1 MKMGPTK
8 RNNTKAPDLN
18 KRRRRVY
25 SLQEKVE
32 MIKKIYDGASF
43 AGVGR
48 EFGVNESTIRSI
60 YKVRGDIMNA
70 FTDAAPRSVNR
81 IVRVHKDAFIQP
93 MEKGVYLWM
102 QDCYSKR
109 LPVSTKRIQDRA
121 KQIYKSLVELSDVVD
136 KDKYT
141 FQGSRGWVQKFIK
154 RYNLA
159 SKLVPGDATSD
170 DTETTRRYLEEFY
183 KMMNEGGY
191 LPCQVF
197 NAVETALYWK
207 KMPEK
212 SYVAKEEAR
221 TTGFKDAKDRVSLL
235 FCCNGSGD
243 FKAKPLLIHHSARP
257 SPFQNIS
264 MLTLPVHWR
273 ANKNGWMTKVIF
285 EEWFMTHFRA
295 EVKEYCARKNIS
307 FKAIL
312 VLDNCPGYSTNL
324 NDLQNEIKVI
334 YLPPNTRT
342 LLQPMNQEVMATF
355 KLLYLDLTFENIHKA
370 LVDDE
375 ELTVRQYLK
384 RFNILHGVRFIGKAW
399 QAVNQGCLL
408 NGWRNLLPD
417 TTPDFV
423 GFEEDNMTRV
433 LNMAKALPGDGFQEL
448 DETDIWDMM
457 EAPERE
463 LNDTEVLEL
472 VDERQNDIGTE
483 DDDCVESSPTL
494 TMSNLKKIMSYYEQL
509 TQLIQ
514 EADPSFERKESVT
527 AILDRGIAP
536 YKEIYRER
544 QALNKQSMI
553 TPLFGSFSDSPA
565 PQKEEPVASRYGAL
579 TIRSS
584 TPRIQV
590 NNIDSDSKPDFSG
603 ILSLPQSA
611 PTNNNDN
618 TEDVDKM

>member
-1 MKMGPTK
+1 
-8 RNNTKAPDLN
+8 
-18 KRRRRVY
+18 
-25 SLQEKVE
+25 

-60 YKVRGDIMNA
+60 YKARGDIMNA

-93 MEKGVYLWM
+93 MEKAVYLWM

-136 KDKYT
+136 KEKYT

-159 SKLVPGDATSD
+159 NKLVSGEATSD
-170 DTETTRRYLEEFY
+170 DTETTQRYLEEFY
-183 KMMNEGGY
+183 KIMNGGGY

-221 TTGFKDAKDRVSLL
+221 STGFKETKDRVSLL
-235 FCCNGSGD
+235 FCGNGSGD
-243 FKAKPLLIHHSARP
+243 FKAKPLLIHHSAQPR
-257 SPFQNIS
+257 PFQNIS

-295 EVKEYCARKNIS
+295 EVKEYCARNNIP

-334 YLPPNTRT
+334 YLPPNTRS
-342 LLQPMNQEVMATF
+342 LLQPMNQEVMVTF
-355 KLLYLDLTFENIHKA
+355 KLLYLDHTFEDIHKA

-375 ELTVRQYLK
+375 ELTVLQYWK
-384 RFNILHGVRFIGKAW
+384 RFNILHCVRFIAKAW
-399 QAVNQGCLL
+399 QAVTQSCLL
-408 NGWRNLLPD
+408 NGWRNILPD
-417 TTPDFV
+417 TTSDSV

-433 LNMAKALPGDGFQEL
+433 LGMAKALPGDGFQEL
-448 DETDIWDMM
+448 DENDIWDMM
-457 EAPERE
+457 EAPGRE

-472 VDERQNDIGTE
+472 VGEKQNDIVLEEE
-483 DDDCVESSPTL
+483 DDDRVGPSPTL
-494 TMSNLKKIMSYYEQL
+494 TMSNLKKIMSHYEQL
-509 TQLIQ
+509 TNLIQ
-514 EADPSFERKESVT
+514 EADPSFERKEAVT

-536 YKEIYRER
+536 YKKIYRER
-544 QALNKQSMI
+544 QALSKQSMI
-553 TPLFGSFSDSPA
+553 TPLFVGLSGSPA
-565 PQKEEPVASRYGAL
+565 SPKEEPVTSCYGAI
-579 TIRSS
+579 TIRSTS
-584 TPRIQV
+584 RIRL
-590 NNIDSDSKPDFSG
+590 NNIDSDSKPDFTG
-603 ILSLPQSA
+603 LLSLPQST
-611 PTNNNDN
+611 PTNNSD
-618 TEDVDKM
+618 TDVDDNPNIV